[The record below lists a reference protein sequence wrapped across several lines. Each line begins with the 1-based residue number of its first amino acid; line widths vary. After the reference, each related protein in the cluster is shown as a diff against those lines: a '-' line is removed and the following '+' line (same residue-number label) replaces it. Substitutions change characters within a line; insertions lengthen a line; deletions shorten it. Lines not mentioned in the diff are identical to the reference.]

1 MATRLETL
9 TQQGIRDAVARSE
22 RLPVT
27 FLPEPPPRPRT
38 LAIVSVDDHLVEP
51 PDLFQGRMPKKFE
64 DAGPRVIETENGTQ
78 LWKVGEE
85 LLPNIG
91 LNAVV
96 GRPQHEHTAEPT
108 RFDEMRRGTW
118 EIEARLGDMDIDG
131 VWASLCFP
139 SALSGFAGW
148 RWSRLGDQEFGL
160 ACMRAWN
167 DWHIEVWAAAQPERI
182 IPCQIT
188 WLNDPEIAASEIIRN
203 AERGFRAVTFSQ
215 APHQL
220 GFPSLHSGH
229 WDPVMRACEETE
241 TVICLHFGTG
251 RLPQGLTAPDG
262 PSDADNLLL
271 PFSGVFAVADW
282 LFSKVAL
289 RFPNLK
295 IALSEC
301 GIGWVPFCIDRLDHM
316 ETRRSR
322 FKSWQETDVT
332 PTECLRRNFY
342 FCALGEKAGFE
353 MRDFIGV
360 DHILVESD
368 YPHEDSTW
376 PDTQTALGRG
386 LSGLPAEDVERMTCR
401 NAAELFRKDLSGLEA
416 WRRQVPA

>member
-1 MATRLETL
+1 
-9 TQQGIRDAVARSE
+9 
-22 RLPVT
+22 
-27 FLPEPPPRPRT
+27 
-38 LAIVSVDDHLVEP
+38 
-51 PDLFQGRMPKKFE
+51 
-64 DAGPRVIETENGTQ
+64 
-78 LWKVGEE
+78 
-85 LLPNIG
+85 
-91 LNAVV
+91 
-96 GRPQHEHTAEPT
+96 
-108 RFDEMRRGTW
+108 
-118 EIEARLGDMDIDG
+118 
-131 VWASLCFP
+131 
-139 SALSGFAGW
+139 
-148 RWSRLGDQEFGL
+148 
-160 ACMRAWN
+160 
-167 DWHIEVWAAAQPERI
+167 
-182 IPCQIT
+182 
-188 WLNDPEIAASEIIRN
+188 
-203 AERGFRAVTFSQ
+203 
-215 APHQL
+215 
-220 GFPSLHSGH
+220 
-229 WDPVMRACEETE
+229 
-241 TVICLHFGTG
+241 
-251 RLPQGLTAPDG
+251 
-262 PSDADNLLL
+262 
-271 PFSGVFAVADW
+271 VFAVADW